1 MTDKGFRSKKIRQ
14 FTSRLSFRIICGTV
28 FLLLF
33 FGALQSVVGYAE
45 FTRSLTNEYK
55 EAAFRTADTA
65 AYLIDGN
72 RIDEYIER
80 LYLKAMFMVKNSLDK
95 LMDSNYTMLPDTNFL
110 MYLVVVLLMH
120 YMLKW

>member
-72 RIDEYIER
+72 RIDEYIETSGAGSEYAKMKER
-80 LYLKAMFMVKNSLDK
+80 LYILGREQAVTSL
-95 LMDSNYTMLPDTNFL
+95 
-110 MYLVVVLLMH
+110 
-120 YMLKW
+120 

>member
-45 FTRSLTNEYK
+45 FTRSLTREYK
-55 EAAFRTADTA
+55 ESAFQMFSRFVLSLKHN
-65 AYLIDGN
+65 LICP
-72 RIDEYIER
+72 
-80 LYLKAMFMVKNSLDK
+80 KDK
-95 LMDSNYTMLPDTNFL
+95 KSVED
-110 MYLVVVLLMH
+110 
-120 YMLKW
+120 